1 MDTQR
6 SRERGFA
13 PVLAIGIFALIVF
26 VFGGAIMYAG
36 SQERVTLSTD
46 ADQGA
51 EQSPKKAQTASSL
64 RSELEMAIKS
74 GGIHPLRFN
83 DIEREIN
90 ALAATGADVS
100 ELRTLLS
107 KLAVGS
113 ETAPKPTPPPPPQQP
128 AEVVRTET
136 KPYWEYNPSKTENWH
151 YWARE
156 GSPPA

>member
-13 PVLAIGIFALIVF
+13 PVLAMRIFALIVF
-26 VFGGAIMYAG
+26 VFGGAIMYTG

-51 EQSPKKAQTASSL
+51 EQSPEKAQTASAL
-64 RSELEMAIKS
+64 RSELEMAVKS

-83 DIEREIN
+83 DIELEIN
-90 ALAATGADVS
+90 TLAATGADVS
-100 ELRTLLS
+100 ELRALLD

-113 ETAPKPTPPPPPQQP
+113 ETAPKPTPPPPPPQP
-128 AEVVRTET
+128 AEGVRSE
-136 KPYWEYNPSKTENWH
+136 ERRVGE
-151 YWARE
+151 E
-156 GSPPA
+156 GRD